1 MTTSPSS
8 PRKESKA
15 GPTLFIIMLVIIVG
29 SFLLFLIFRPKS
41 SPDTVPHGNS
51 PTSAT
56 QQ

>member
-29 SFLLFLIFRPKS
+29 SILLFLILHPKS
-41 SPDTVPHGNS
+41 APDTIPHGNA
-51 PTSAT
+51 PTST
-56 QQ
+56 TPQ